1 MEDHLPQH
9 QSTWLEC
16 SAFQYRYH
24 LTQRRNY
31 SFAAKATLAG
41 ETMCDCYATGTTYD
55 QAKPQSQ
62 MIADSTQLPTP
73 NRTKTENTT
82 SSTTTLI
89 NHYSHVCIYTIRH
102 MYDTLICCLHSQHM
116 VGFRADCPPMAM
128 LSSSLLYP
136 LFTRRVNGNVFI
148 EQQKCCSLVI

>member
-1 MEDHLPQH
+1 MADHLPEH
-9 QSTWLEC
+9 QSTRLEC

-24 LTQRRNY
+24 LTR
-31 SFAAKATLAG
+31 
-41 ETMCDCYATGTTYD
+41 
-55 QAKPQSQ
+55 
-62 MIADSTQLPTP
+62 STQLPTS

-128 LSSSLLYP
+128 
-136 LFTRRVNGNVFI
+136 R
-148 EQQKCCSLVI
+148 